1 MLEELDSELEEL
13 DSELEEFDSEFSE
26 LEELDSELEE
36 LDLESLE
43 LEEIFLL
50 TDEELEDLIVLE
62 LQDLSSLGSELDELW
77 ISLDESSVES
87 ESSVPEMVIVPP
99 RSLLSRHAHNRSDV
113 SQRMPIFFIIKNP
126 VLNKVI

>member
-1 MLEELDSELEEL
+1 M
-13 DSELEEFDSEFSE
+13 
-26 LEELDSELEE
+26 EE

-43 LEEIFLL
+43 LEEVSSELEEIFLL
-50 TDEELEDLIVLE
+50 TEEELEDLIVLE
-62 LQDLSSLGSELDELW
+62 LQDLSSLGLELDELW

-113 SQRMPIFFIIKNP
+113 SQRMPIFFIIKIL